1 MFNHKESIS
10 DVPFSIG
17 DIVGK
22 CDDAETV
29 RRNLHD
35 ETVQIKIISVLENNI
50 IVAEVIKLGGF
61 YGARR
66 LTGAHNTSEGF
77 VLNEILTLVPNG
89 NQNSWIIQDPRNRP
103 WHILCCRDGVKS
115 FEE

>member
-1 MFNHKESIS
+1 MLDEI
-10 DVPFSIG
+10 PFSIG

-22 CDDAETV
+22 CDDAKTM
-29 RRNLHD
+29 RRNGRLHD
-35 ETVQIKIISVLENNI
+35 ETVQIKILVILENNI
-50 IVAEVIKLGGF
+50 IVAEVIKLGDF
-61 YGARR
+61 YSANR
-66 LTGAHNTSEGF
+66 LTGAHNTSKGF

-115 FEE
+115 FEA